1 MHTAKRLDPLTAEK
15 LQSRNLLKQN
25 NPNSK
30 QLLQSASDP
39 SILVSENGLA
49 EMIAMKKSLQNQ
61 ATQQLQTQQYSDSE
75 KKHSNENDNQ
85 DKSSAGEKAL
95 NFSTICNY
103 NKKIYGDSQ
112 LRTCV
117 RMIFHKIKFLS
128 NNTLEDLEDFH
139 LCFYCKR
146 TSCQRS

>member
-61 ATQQLQTQQYSDSE
+61 TTQQLQTQRSPDS
-75 KKHSNENDNQ
+75 KKN
-85 DKSSAGEKAL
+85 L
-95 NFSTICNY
+95 LM
-103 NKKIYGDSQ
+103 KILISISHQ
-112 LRTCV
+112 LV
-117 RMIFHKIKFLS
+117 RR
-128 NNTLEDLEDFH
+128 D
-139 LCFYCKR
+139 
-146 TSCQRS
+146 